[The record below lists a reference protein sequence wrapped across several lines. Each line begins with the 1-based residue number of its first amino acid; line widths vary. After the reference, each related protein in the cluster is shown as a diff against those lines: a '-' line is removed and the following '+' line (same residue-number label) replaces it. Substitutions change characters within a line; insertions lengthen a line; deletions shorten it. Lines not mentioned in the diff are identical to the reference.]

1 MHKRNLHTIELTERQ
16 VSLIGFAIKSRSAE
30 FGFEAAKRDVLS
42 GKAAFILLSE
52 EIAEDSAKKMR
63 TIAHREGVPVYS
75 MKNDTPWRKKLGIER
90 YKIITLRRGPLAKG
104 FFKNVK

>member
-1 MHKRNLHTIELTERQ
+1 MHNRNSQTIELTERQ

-30 FGFEAAKRDVLS
+30 FGFEAAKRDILS

-52 EIAEDSAKKMR
+52 EIAGDSAKKMQ
-63 TIAHREGVPVYS
+63 TIARRQGVPVYF
-75 MKNDTPWRKKLGIER
+75 MKNDTQWRKKLGIER